1 MRGAKMISRY
11 EKLMLLPKE
20 HLARKIERYEEFIDE
35 YTFKGDSM
43 RIGEEQL
50 ENDILK
56 IDKEVIQ

>member
-1 MRGAKMISRY
+1 MISRY